1 MDATE
6 RIYHNVRFGLNELE
20 EYIKEICQFCLQ
32 VQKNIQDLKSVVSTT
47 DISGSALPTL
57 KNCYERAVLFMGHR
71 IRVFN
76 QHSAIQQMFDGMK
89 NKCEIEGNCHEA
101 VVVTDSRKEK
111 KRKIFLKNNN

>member
-32 VQKNIQDLKSVVSTT
+32 AQKNIQDLKSVVSTI
-47 DISGSALPTL
+47 DINGSALPTL
-57 KNCYERAVLFMGHR
+57 KTAMNVPYFLWDIASEY
-71 IRVFN
+71 FN

-111 KRKIFLKNNN
+111 KRKNFF

>member
-1 MDATE
+1 MYNYTYKYTYNFAYKYK
-6 RIYHNVRFGLNELE
+6 I
-20 EYIKEICQFCLQ
+20 
-32 VQKNIQDLKSVVSTT
+32 IQDLKSIVSTT
-47 DISGSALPTL
+47 DIRSSALPTL
-57 KNCYERAVLFMGHR
+57 KNCYERALLFMGHR